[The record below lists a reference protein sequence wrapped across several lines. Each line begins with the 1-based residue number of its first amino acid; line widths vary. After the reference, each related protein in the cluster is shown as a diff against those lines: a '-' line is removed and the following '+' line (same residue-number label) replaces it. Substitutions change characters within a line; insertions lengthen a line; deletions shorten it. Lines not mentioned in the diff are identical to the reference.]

1 MGFPS
6 RLSFHARHRDGPHR
20 RHDPRKAPS
29 EPRRRGRIVAA
40 GLIWLLAGAAFAA
53 PLRIATYTVELSRKG
68 PALLLQA
75 ITAGKDAQVAASIA
89 VIARVNPDVILLTGF
104 DWDYGQAALSA
115 YADRLAQAGAVYPYR
130 YAPRPNTGMPTGLD
144 LDGDGRL
151 GGPGD
156 AQGFGAFA
164 GQGGMA
170 ILSRLPV
177 DAAASRDLSAVLW
190 RDLPGA
196 GFDAAMPPPGARDIL
211 RLAETGAWDVVLTR
225 PNGRPLHL
233 LAFAAS
239 PPLFD
244 GPEDRNGQRNHDQ
257 IAFWQVLLAGRLPMP
272 PPIGPFV
279 LLGDANL
286 DPDDGE
292 GRHEAIR
299 ALLADP
305 RLTDPAPTSTGA
317 YEAALLP
324 LNAGH
329 VGDPGRPTVL
339 WDRPGQPGSLRV
351 DYVLPSADL
360 TVTGA
365 GVFWPA
371 QGEAGAADATTASR
385 HRLVWVDLD
394 LP

>member
-1 MGFPS
+1 M
-6 RLSFHARHRDGPHR
+6 
-20 RHDPRKAPS
+20 
-29 EPRRRGRIVAA
+29 
-40 GLIWLLAGAAFAA
+40 
-53 PLRIATYTVELSRKG
+53 
-68 PALLLQA
+68 QA